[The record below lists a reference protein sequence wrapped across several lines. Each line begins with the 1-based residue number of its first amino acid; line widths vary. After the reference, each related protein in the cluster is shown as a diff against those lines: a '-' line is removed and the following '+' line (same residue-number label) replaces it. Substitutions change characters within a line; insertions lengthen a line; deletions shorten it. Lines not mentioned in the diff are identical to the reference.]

1 MWSLAGQSGSEWPQR
16 PPPRGERPQLR
27 RRLGRHR
34 RSKSE
39 PDLRGVAPVPAGAP
53 RALGGACPADPSGN
67 RGSARHCLVQVDTRD
82 RDPEPGQGAGGEAEQ
97 LLGPGRGA
105 GTVKARWR
113 QATWGL
119 CSHFWFWRRVAGVLI
134 AIIVILLLGWF
145 SSHPLRLPHLE
156 PCPDDW
162 LYYRK
167 KCYYLSEDQ
176 ADWDS
181 SQSFCSAHRAS
192 LAVIES
198 QQEMNFIMNRIR
210 TRDSWIGLR
219 KKGAKFYWVNGETL
233 NTSLFPV
240 HLSGHE
246 ECAHTDSISIS
257 TSECRLLR
265 NWLCSVGLPQS
276 STLSP

>member
-1 MWSLAGQSGSEWPQR
+1 MQSVAGQSGSEWSHR

-27 RRLGRHR
+27 WRRGRHR
-34 RSKSE
+34 LSKSE
-39 PDLRGVAPVPAGAP
+39 SDLRDVGPDPAGAQL
-53 RALGGACPADPSGN
+53 ALGGAWPADPSRK
-67 RGSARHCLVQVDTRD
+67 RGSARDCLVLMDTRNC
-82 RDPEPGQGAGGEAEQ
+82 DPELGRGIGGEMEQ
-97 LLGPGRGA
+97 LLGSGPGA
-105 GTVKARWR
+105 GTLKASWR
-113 QATWGL
+113 HTTWGL
-119 CSHFWFWRRVAGVLI
+119 CSHLWFWRRVAGILI
-134 AIIVILLLGWF
+134 AVSAIVLLLWF
-145 SSHPLRLPHLE
+145 SLRLPRLPHQE
-156 PCPDDW
+156 PCHDDW

-181 SQSFCSAHRAS
+181 SQSFCSAHGAS

-198 QQEMNFIMNRIR
+198 QQEMNFIMNRMR

>member
-1 MWSLAGQSGSEWPQR
+1 MQSVAGQSGSEWSHR

-27 RRLGRHR
+27 WRRGRHR
-34 RSKSE
+34 LSKSE
-39 PDLRGVAPVPAGAP
+39 SDLRDVGPDPAGAQL
-53 RALGGACPADPSGN
+53 ALGGAWPADPSRK
-67 RGSARHCLVQVDTRD
+67 RGSARDCLVLMDTRNC
-82 RDPEPGQGAGGEAEQ
+82 DPELGRGIGGEMEQ
-97 LLGPGRGA
+97 LLGSGPGA
-105 GTVKARWR
+105 GTLKASWR
-113 QATWGL
+113 HTTWGL
-119 CSHFWFWRRVAGVLI
+119 
-134 AIIVILLLGWF
+134 
-145 SSHPLRLPHLE
+145 PRLPHQE
-156 PCPDDW
+156 PCHDDW

-181 SQSFCSAHRAS
+181 SQSFCSAHGAS

-198 QQEMNFIMNRIR
+198 QQEMNFIMNRMR

>member
-1 MWSLAGQSGSEWPQR
+1 MWSLPGQSGSEWPQR

-97 LLGPGRGA
+97 LLGPGLGA

-113 QATWGL
+113 QATWD
-119 CSHFWFWRRVAGVLI
+119 
-134 AIIVILLLGWF
+134 
-145 SSHPLRLPHLE
+145 PLRLPHLE

>member
-1 MWSLAGQSGSEWPQR
+1 MQSLAGQIGSEWSLR
-16 PPPRGERPQLR
+16 PPPRGERSQLR
-27 RRLGRHR
+27 RRRGRHR
-34 RSKSE
+34 RAKSE
-39 PDLRGVAPVPAGAP
+39 SDLRDVAPLPAGAQL
-53 RALGGACPADPSGN
+53 ALGGAWPADPSRKG
-67 RGSARHCLVQVDTRD
+67 GSARHCLVQMDTRD
-82 RDPEPGQGAGGEAEQ
+82 RDPEPEQGAGGEAEQ
-97 LLGPGRGA
+97 FLESGPGA
-105 GTVKARWR
+105 GTLKASRIE
-113 QATWGL
+113 ATWGL
-119 CSHFWFWRRVAGVLI
+119 CLHLWFWRRVAGILI
-134 AIIVILLLGWF
+134 AVPVILLLIWF
-145 SSHPLRLPHLE
+145 SWSPPILPHLE
-156 PCPDDW
+156 PCRDDW

-176 ADWDS
+176 ANWDS
-181 SQSFCSAHRAS
+181 SQSFCSAHGAS

-198 QQEMNFIMNRIR
+198 QQEMNFIMNRMR

-219 KKGAKFYWVNGETL
+219 KKGAEFYWVNGETL

-240 HLSGHE
+240 YLSGHE

>member
-1 MWSLAGQSGSEWPQR
+1 MSRQWLEVEARPIHTGNKPVSISGFYPLPCW
-16 PPPRGERPQLR
+16 RGIV
-27 RRLGRHR
+27 RH
-34 RSKSE
+34 
-39 PDLRGVAPVPAGAP
+39 PL
-53 RALGGACPADPSGN
+53 
-67 RGSARHCLVQVDTRD
+67 
-82 RDPEPGQGAGGEAEQ
+82 
-97 LLGPGRGA
+97 
-105 GTVKARWR
+105 
-113 QATWGL
+113 QATWVQEIKEGEGRSNPEHLPSSSIRSRASL
-119 CSHFWFWRRVAGVLI
+119 CLHLWFWRRVAGILI
-134 AIIVILLLGWF
+134 AVPVILLLIWF
-145 SSHPLRLPHLE
+145 SWSSPILPHLE
-156 PCPDDW
+156 LCRDDW

-181 SQSFCSAHRAS
+181 SQRFCSAHGAS
-192 LAVIES
+192 LAMIES
-198 QQEMNFIMNRIR
+198 QQEMNFIMNRMR

-240 HLSGHE
+240 YLSGHE

-265 NWLCSVGLPQS
+265 NWLCSVGLPSS